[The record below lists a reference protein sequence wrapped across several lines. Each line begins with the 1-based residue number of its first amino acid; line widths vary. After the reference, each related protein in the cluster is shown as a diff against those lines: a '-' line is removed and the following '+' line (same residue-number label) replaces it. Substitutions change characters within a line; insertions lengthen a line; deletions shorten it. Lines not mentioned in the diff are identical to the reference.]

1 MFSGVVITIFCGL
14 SIAFIDIIGLITV
27 RSVSVSNSGGSDLS
41 GLISVLSAKVYL
53 FVLQILGLSS
63 YDLRSERPK
72 SLVLFSMM
80 LRL

>member
-14 SIAFIDIIGLITV
+14 SIAFIDIIGLIAV

-41 GLISVLSAKVYL
+41 GLISVLSAKFYL

-72 SLVLFSMM
+72 SFVSLSMM